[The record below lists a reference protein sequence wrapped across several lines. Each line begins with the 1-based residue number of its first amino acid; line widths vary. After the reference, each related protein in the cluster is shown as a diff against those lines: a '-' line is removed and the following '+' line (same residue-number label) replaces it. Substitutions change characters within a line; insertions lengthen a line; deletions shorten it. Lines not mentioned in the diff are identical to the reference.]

1 MENEINVNWMDE
13 PIEKFP
19 GKRGFYRLMCLI
31 LLKKRMTYANMY
43 VLAYALNKDKY
54 KDNEVKLKEKILKEL
69 AWIYYY
75 NNGKLPNS
83 FKFNDKEK

>member
-19 GKRGFYRLMCLI
+19 GKRGLYRLMSLI
-31 LLKKRMTYANMY
+31 LLKRRMTYANMY
-43 VLAYALNKDKY
+43 VLAYALNKNKY
-54 KDNEVKLKEKILKEL
+54 KDNEVKLKEKI
-69 AWIYYY
+69 WIYYY
-75 NNGKLPNS
+75 NNGKLPDS